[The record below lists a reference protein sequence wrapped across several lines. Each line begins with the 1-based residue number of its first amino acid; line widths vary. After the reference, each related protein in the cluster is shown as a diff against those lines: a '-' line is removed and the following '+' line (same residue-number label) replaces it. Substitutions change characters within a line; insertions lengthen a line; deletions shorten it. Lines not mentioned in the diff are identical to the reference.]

1 MTSCVWCGKTVANPI
16 YFKRAM
22 TGSVP
27 FCCAEHSLMY
37 EKRLKEAEAKKIVW
51 SLIYAIVVIG
61 TTKPVVYSINH
72 FPTFIECFEVKAKSD
87 YKLEEY
93 ESLSCVMIK

>member
-1 MTSCVWCGKTVANPI
+1 
-16 YFKRAM
+16 
-22 TGSVP
+22 
-27 FCCAEHSLMY
+27 
-37 EKRLKEAEAKKIVW
+37 VW